1 MVVRALPTGG
11 VISFNREPS
20 DPDVVHDHLRLR
32 QHQIVA
38 IARNGVRVSARHVQ
52 HAGTTEG
59 GEAVGGS
66 SCGSQLSPCG
76 GSTQMISDG
85 CPDANRTVL
94 VKSVGENPLPAA

>member
-1 MVVRALPTGG
+1 VIVGALPASSLTSRDG
-11 VISFNREPS
+11 NPS
-20 DPDVVHDHLRLR
+20 DSDVGHDHIRLR